1 MVPVPGNKYIKNMPE
16 LPRFLLSRLA
26 VCSWS
31 LQPTAP
37 AHLVTQLK
45 DIGLKRVQI
54 ALDPLRENAPVWGRL
69 PGVFEENGI
78 VAVSGMFRTVGEDY
92 STLDTIRR
100 TGGLVPD
107 GTWDQ
112 NWKNLQIT
120 VKNAQKLG
128 LKIVMTHAGFLPHE
142 PADPAFNK
150 MIQRMRTVAR
160 LFADHGITLCCET
173 GQETAAA
180 LKSFLEHLR
189 EPNVAVNF
197 DPANMLLYNNG
208 DPIEALRVIGKYVKS
223 SHVKDANVT
232 KVPGTWGEE
241 VPVGTGQVNWPA
253 YFNTMAEINFPGYLC
268 FEREAGDQ
276 RLTDICAGKKFVEKL
291 LGA

>member
-1 MVPVPGNKYIKNMPE
+1 M
-16 LPRFLLSRLA
+16 SRLA

-31 LQPTAP
+31 LQPTDP
-37 AHLVTQLK
+37 ANLVTQLK
-45 DIGLKRVQI
+45 DIGLKRVQLD
-54 ALDPLRENAPVWGRL
+54 LDPLRQNAPVWGKL
-69 PGVFEENGI
+69 PDVFEQNGI
-78 VAVSGMFRTVGEDY
+78 IAVSGMFRTVGEDY
-92 STLDTIRR
+92 TTLETIRR

-107 GTWDQ
+107 RTWEQ
-112 NWKNLQIT
+112 NWKNLQVT
-120 VKNAQKLG
+120 VKNAKKLG
-128 LKIVMTHAGFLPHE
+128 LKIVMTHAGFLPHD
-142 PADPAFNK
+142 PADPDFNK

-160 LFADHGITLCCET
+160 LFADHGITFCCET

-208 DPIEALRVIGKYVKS
+208 DPIEALRTIGKYVKS

-253 YFNTMAEINFPGYLC
+253 FFTTMAEINFPGYLC

-276 RLTDICAGKKFVEKL
+276 RLADICAGRKFVEKL

>member
-1 MVPVPGNKYIKNMPE
+1 MNMPE
-16 LPRFLLSRLA
+16 QAQSFLSRLA

-31 LQPTAP
+31 LQPTDP
-37 AHLVTQLK
+37 ANLVTQLK
-45 DIGLKRVQI
+45 DIGLKRTQI
-54 ALDPLRENAPVWGRL
+54 DLDPLRENPAVWGKL
-69 PGVFEENGI
+69 PAVFAEAGI
-78 VAVSGMFRTVGEDY
+78 TVVSGMFRTVGEDY
-92 STLDTIRR
+92 TSLETIRR

-128 LKIVMTHAGFLPHE
+128 LKLVMTHAGFLPHE
-142 PADPAFNK
+142 TTDPDFDK
-150 MIQRMRTVAR
+150 LIKRMRQVGR
-160 LFADHGITLCCET
+160 LFADNGIMLCCET
-173 GQETAAA
+173 GQETAES
-180 LKSFLEHLR
+180 LVFFLQHLN

-208 DPIEALRVIGKYVKS
+208 DPIVALRTIGKRVKS
-223 SHVKDANVT
+223 CHVKDANVT
-232 KVPGTWGEE
+232 KVPGTWGDE

-253 YFNTMAEINFPGYLC
+253 FFTTMAEINFQGFFC
-268 FEREAGDQ
+268 FEREAGNQ
-276 RLTDICAGKKFVEKL
+276 RGTDIAAGRKFVEKL